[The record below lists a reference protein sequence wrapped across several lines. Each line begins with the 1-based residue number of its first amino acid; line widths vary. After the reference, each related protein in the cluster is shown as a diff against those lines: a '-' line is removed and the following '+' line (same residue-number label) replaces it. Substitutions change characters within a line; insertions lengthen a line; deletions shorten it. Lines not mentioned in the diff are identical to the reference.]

1 MCRVMPAHAIERPGW
16 GASTRVH
23 KRVLVLDSVFY
34 ATNRRCV
41 SSSGPLN
48 APQRR
53 GPGCIFMCKFLLVLA
68 LALGLGVPR
77 FSRALSA
84 GPRPWCPT
92 RCHCSSLR
100 LAACNIARLRGG
112 AEVVQCTFTV
122 VAERLPGPGHT
133 VVLTG
138 SGVAMHSWAPWTLT
152 KVAAEHG
159 ARPTIPKGAQWWSTT
174 IELPVGD
181 TVDFKFAIRSPDGV
195 LIWEH
200 GENRRTVVPDALTHT
215 LTCTFGDS
223 SALVTLPTPQRR
235 RWPLLAEVLEW
246 IRGLMPRPNT
256 QSGEAHAR
264 LAERARDRR
273 ERAALWAE
281 LEEAEQPQL
290 RLAAANQASASSS
303 WLSQIRT
310 VTGWALFP
318 SATTFASST
327 TASPPR
333 EPSAAAAAAAAAATA
348 AVAVAAPSLAR
359 RFLLMDTSRR
369 FRLLVTPMPT
379 TKHLS
384 LTSFLRDYLV
394 EGFNSG

>member
-1 MCRVMPAHAIERPGW
+1 MG
-16 GASTRVH
+16 
-23 KRVLVLDSVFY
+23 
-34 ATNRRCV
+34 
-41 SSSGPLN
+41 
-48 APQRR
+48 
-53 GPGCIFMCKFLLVLA
+53 KFLLVLA
-68 LALGLGVPR
+68 LASGLGVPR

-84 GPRPWCPT
+84 GPRSWGPT
-92 RCHCSSLR
+92 RRHCSSLR
-100 LAACNIARLRGG
+100 LEDGDIARLRGG

-122 VAERLPGPGHT
+122 VAERLPGPGHA

-152 KVAAEHG
+152 KGVASENG
-159 ARPTIPKGAQWWSTT
+159 ARPTKTKGAQWWSTT

-181 TVDFKFAIRSPDGV
+181 TVDFKFAIRSPHGV
-195 LIWEH
+195 LTWEH

-235 RWPLLAEVLEW
+235 RWPLLTEVLEW
-246 IRGLMPRPNT
+246 ILGLLPRPST
-256 QSGEAHAR
+256 QSWEAHAR
-264 LAERARDRR
+264 LAERSRSRR

-290 RLAAANQASASSS
+290 RLATANQASASSS
-303 WLSQIRT
+303 WLSQIRA
-310 VTGWALFP
+310 VTGWALSP
-318 SATTFASST
+318 SATTCAFSRA
-327 TASPPR
+327 ASPPR
-333 EPSAAAAAAAAAATA
+333 EQSAAGAAAAAAATV
-348 AVAVAAPSLAR
+348 AVAIAAPSLAR

-384 LTSFLRDYLV
+384 FTSFLSDYLV